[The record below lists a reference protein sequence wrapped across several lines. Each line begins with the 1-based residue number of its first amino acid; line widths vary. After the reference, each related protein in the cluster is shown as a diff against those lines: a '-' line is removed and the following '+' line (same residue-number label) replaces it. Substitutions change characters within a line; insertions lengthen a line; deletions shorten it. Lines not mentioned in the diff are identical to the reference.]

1 MRVANLTTAGEGSL
15 QLFVHP
21 FSSYCWKVLIAL
33 WENDTPFT
41 YRSIV
46 DPANAAEWQRLSAMG
61 KIPLLVDGSHVIPET
76 TIIIEHLA
84 LTRPGPV
91 SLIPSDAIAAL
102 EPRLLDRMADA
113 YLMTPTTALV
123 IDRMRPEADRDPVSV
138 AASRALLDKSYAWWD
153 EHMSTRKWA
162 AGDFGLADCAA
173 APALFYSDW
182 VNPIPS
188 SLEGLK
194 VYRARLLERPSIAR
208 AIAEARPFR
217 ALFPSGAPDRD

>member
-1 MRVANLTTAGEGSL
+1 MGTDPTTATADPP
-15 QLFVHP
+15 QLFAHP

-46 DPANAAEWQRLSAMG
+46 DPANAAEWQRLSALG
-61 KIPLLVDGSHVIPET
+61 KMPLLVDGSHVVPET

-91 SLIPSDAIAAL
+91 SLIPPDATAAL
-102 EPRLLDRMADA
+102 APRLLDRMVDA
-113 YLMTPTTALV
+113 YLMGPMTALV
-123 IDRMRPEADRDPVSV
+123 TDRMRAEGDRDPKTV

-153 EHMSTRKWA
+153 GHMTTRHWA

-173 APALFYSDW
+173 APALFYADW
-182 VNPIPS
+182 VHPIPS
-188 SLEGLK
+188 GLERLRA
-194 VYRARLLERPSIAR
+194 YRARLLDRPSVAR
-208 AIAEARPFR
+208 AVEEARPFR
-217 ALFPSGAPDRD
+217 ALFPGGAPDRD

>member
-1 MRVANLTTAGEGSL
+1 MTDADLTTAGGGALE
-15 QLFVHP
+15 LFAHP

-46 DPANAAEWQRLSAMG
+46 DPANATEWQRLSAMG
-61 KIPLLVDGSHVIPET
+61 KMPLLVDGSHVVPET

-123 IDRMRPEADRDPVSV
+123 TDRMRAEGERDPVSV
-138 AASRALLDKSYAWWD
+138 TASKALLDKSYTWWD
-153 EHMSTRKWA
+153 EHMSTRQWA

-173 APALFYSDW
+173 APALFYADW
-182 VNPIPS
+182 VHPIHS
-188 SLEGLK
+188 SLKGLK
-194 VYRARLLERPSIAR
+194 AYRARLLERPSIAR
-208 AIAEARPFR
+208 AIEEARPFR
-217 ALFPSGAPDRD
+217 ALFPGGAPDRD

>member
-1 MRVANLTTAGEGSL
+1 MDAELIKASGDLPE
-15 QLFVHP
+15 LFAHP

-46 DPANAAEWQRLSAMG
+46 DPANAAEWQRLSAVG
-61 KIPLLVDGSHVIPET
+61 KMPLLVDGSHVVPET

-91 SLIPSDAIAAL
+91 SLIPSDAVAAL

-113 YLMTPTTALV
+113 YLMGPMTALV
-123 IDRMRPEADRDPVSV
+123 TDRMRAEADRDAVSV

-153 EHMSTRKWA
+153 GHMATRQWA

-173 APALFYSDW
+173 APALFYADW
-182 VNPIPS
+182 VHPIPS
-188 SLEGLK
+188 DLKGLK
-194 VYRARLLERPSIAR
+194 AYRARLLDRPSIAR
-208 AIAEARPFR
+208 AVDEARPFR
-217 ALFPSGAPDRD
+217 ALFPGGAPDRD